1 MGGTIRAAHNLAGY
15 LADTHEVEILSIF
28 RRRDE
33 PSFPFPPNVKVTA
46 LDDQRPGA
54 ARGSLRFRR
63 TVMRALP
70 SALVHPADRSAHEC
84 SLWSDYRLARA
95 LRGRSGFL
103 IATRPGLNL
112 AVARL
117 SPPGFITIGE
127 EQINLHAHS
136 PRLRRVMKKGYPALD
151 VLVTLTEADGRM
163 YEEFLGP
170 AAAHVRRA
178 RIPNTAHSLGG
189 ANADLGAKIVLAAGR
204 LTPQKGFDMLIR
216 AWAGVS
222 PAHPDWKLR
231 ICGSGQHQERLK
243 MQVTARGLTDSI
255 EMPGAR
261 DLSEEMANASIFVL
275 SSRYEGFPLVLLEA
289 MSKGMAVVSFDCP
302 TGPAEV
308 IDDHRNGLLVTA
320 RSVKGLAAAISELI
334 EDESLRRRVGPA
346 AIQTARDYTI
356 EAVGPRWEALFDELA
371 VWRGWRLGEL
381 AGARETRS

>member
-28 RRRDE
+28 RRREE
-33 PSFPFPPNVKVTA
+33 PSFPFPEGIDVSA

-54 ARGSLRFRR
+54 TSGSLRFRR
-63 TVMRALP
+63 AVMRALP
-70 SALVHPADRSAHEC
+70 SALVHPADRAAHEC

-136 PRLRRVMKKGYPALD
+136 PRLQKVMKKGYPALD
-151 VLVTLTEADGRM
+151 ALVTLTEADGRM
-163 YEEFLGP
+163 YQEFLGP
-170 AAAHVRRA
+170 AAARVRRA

-189 ANADLGAKIVLAAGR
+189 ANADLGAKTVLAAGR

-216 AWAGVS
+216 AWVGVA

-243 MQVTARGLTDSI
+243 RQVTARGLTDSI

-261 DLSEEMANASIFVL
+261 NLSEEMANASIFVL

-302 TGPAEV
+302 TGPAEML
-308 IDDHRNGLLVTA
+308 DDYRNGILVPAENVTA
-320 RSVKGLAAAISELI
+320 LAASIRELI
-334 EDESLRRRVGPA
+334 EDENLRRRCA
-346 AIQTARDYTI
+346 AGAVETAASYTV
-356 EAVGPRWEALFDELA
+356 EAIGGRWATL
-371 VWRGWRLGEL
+371 LGEL
-381 AGARETRS
+381 AGARGEHSAGDPPPVRLA